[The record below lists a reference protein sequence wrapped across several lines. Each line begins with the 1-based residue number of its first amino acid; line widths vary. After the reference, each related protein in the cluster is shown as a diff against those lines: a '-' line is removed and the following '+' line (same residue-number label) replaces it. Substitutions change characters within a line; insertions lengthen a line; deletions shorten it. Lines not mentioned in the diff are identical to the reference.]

1 MSTAPPSTARTASSL
16 PEIRLASTVELA
28 GGRLAEWEA
37 MGSGEPLLW
46 IEGGPGFPAHLGR
59 PDVVLLADRFRGH
72 LVNAPGSG
80 RTSVPAGPEGYGL
93 PGHVAF
99 FDEVRR
105 ALGLGPVTVMG
116 HSWGGLV
123 AAAYAALVPEAVTRL
138 IVIDGYAGG
147 GSVDPAAAKAERE
160 RSLDRLRDRPWFAAA
175 LASDVEIDPLTVASE
190 EELVRGWDPCWPLI
204 FAEPDREPALGH
216 VARIRRELRAH
227 LPVLGAWA
235 TRFEADDHRPLLATV
250 ACPTLV
256 LAGEHDYICGPVWAR
271 EVAGAIPG
279 ARCVEIPGAGHVP
292 QYEAPAAVRAA
303 IDHWLAPTD
312 AC

>member
-1 MSTAPPSTARTASSL
+1 MIGARPSAEGPWSSL
-16 PEIRLASTVELA
+16 PEIRLAATVDLA

-37 MGSGEPLLW
+37 IGSGEPLLW

-80 RTSVPAGPEGYGL
+80 RTSVPADPEGYSL

-123 AAAYAALVPEAVTRL
+123 AAALAALVPEAVTRL

-160 RSLDRLRDRPWFAAA
+160 RALDRLRDRPWFAAA
-175 LASDVEIDPLTVASE
+175 LASDVDVGPLTVGSE
-190 EELVRGWDPCWPLI
+190 EDLVRGWDPCWPLI
-204 FAEPDREPALGH
+204 FAEPDHEPALGH

-227 LPVLGAWA
+227 LPVLAAWA

-250 ACPTLV
+250 TCPTLV
-256 LAGEHDYICGPVWAR
+256 LVGEHDYICGPVWAR
-271 EVAGAIPG
+271 EIAGAIPG
-279 ARCVEIPGAGHVP
+279 SRCVEIPGAGHVP
-292 QYEAPAAVRAA
+292 QYEAPAVLRAT
-303 IDHWLAPTD
+303 IDDWLAAT
-312 AC
+312 AAR